1 MVCRFGYAS
10 GAMPSRMSPQERDRF
25 LQGRHIAVLVTTDGE
40 GRPVPTPIW
49 YLYRDGLLYF
59 RTDEASA
66 KVANVRRDARV
77 SVCVQEE
84 RAPYKAVIV
93 HGTAAIEDD
102 PDWLAEDT
110 PQHYLGFI
118 GAIGYKQAA
127 QSAIEMGPA
136 VAIVVTPERFATWD
150 YTEETPWYGRLWLF
164 AKRLLPPWL

>member
-1 MVCRFGYAS
+1 
-10 GAMPSRMSPQERDRF
+10 MPSRMNPEERDRF
-25 LQGRHIAVLVTTDGE
+25 LQGRHIAVLITTNSE

-66 KVANVRRDARV
+66 KVANVRRDPRV

-93 HGTAAIEDD
+93 HGTASVQND
-102 PDWLAEDT
+102 PKWLA
-110 PQHYLGFI
+110 
-118 GAIGYKQAA
+118 
-127 QSAIEMGPA
+127 
-136 VAIVVTPERFATWD
+136 
-150 YTEETPWYGRLWLF
+150 EETPWYGRLWLF